1 MIRTLLFPRARAQLG
16 IDRFRQLVESYL
28 EFKVDAWRPMV
39 PWRFEDWMGWHDAK
53 DGSLFL
59 GVNVEQGRVLDKPN
73 GAQLKTFMS
82 DCVDH
87 HGVNFI
93 LTPHQSVL
101 VTDIKP
107 ADKPAIEA
115 LMEKHRIK
123 PIEQVDPLVRLAIAC
138 PALPLC
144 GLAVSEAERYMPT
157 MVERM
162 SRLLHAMDLGGE
174 EVLMRMTGCPNGC
187 ARPYMAELAWIGDGK
202 DSYQVYVGGSPVLTN
217 VGFSYQERAKG
228 KTMENTIEPLFAM
241 WKEQRQGDEAFGSFC
256 SRVGLDALKAYAKGY
271 ECKHPC
277 NKDIEMPAMVV
288 RPMFKSDENSELPS
302 YTSPEGRGMLS
313 R

>member
-1 MIRTLLFPRARAQLG
+1 
-16 IDRFRQLVESYL
+16 
-28 EFKVDAWRPMV
+28 
-39 PWRFEDWMGWHDAK
+39 
-53 DGSLFL
+53 
-59 GVNVEQGRVLDKPN
+59 
-73 GAQLKTFMS
+73 
-82 DCVDH
+82 
-87 HGVNFI
+87 
-93 LTPHQSVL
+93 
-101 VTDIKP
+101 
-107 ADKPAIEA
+107 
-115 LMEKHRIK
+115 
-123 PIEQVDPLVRLAIAC
+123 
-138 PALPLC
+138 
-144 GLAVSEAERYMPT
+144 

-162 SRLLHAMDLGGE
+162 SRLLHAMDLGG

-217 VGFSYQERAKG
+217 VGFSYQERAKV

-277 NKDIEMPAMVV
+277 QKDVEQPAMVL
-288 RPMFKSDENSELPS
+288 RPMFKSDANSELPG
-302 YTSPEGRGMLS
+302 YTSPLGRSAEAATS